1 MATARRQACRRGVSV
16 VRPPPSPAFPA
27 KPSYLPLPSSVCA
40 PASRRGRLAIAYQ
53 ITDDQ
58 LQVAIEVACQTD
70 RMQVLTIIGWA
81 DCIDGVSRRLLTDAL
96 RAAARPDNPVRL
108 QVFAPAARD
117 LFRHTCE
124 TLTPCPAHHG
134 LSKRI
139 STETGAPHGDLLSSS
154 KGLAAIDHLRNDARL
169 RPRVTVTDRA
179 ATRLVNEALS
189 ALQEL
194 YALFGDYLEQALQ
207 PLEPLIGR
215 DAIHAFVLETRAE
228 VDELAACHAAG
239 NVYVESLTIT
249 EPGDNA
255 ISLEVEATFK
265 ADQRP

>member
-1 MATARRQACRRGVSV
+1 MRVGSAACSTAARCRRP
-16 VRPPPSPAFPA
+16 RTNPR
-27 KPSYLPLPSSVCA
+27 LPLPSSPCA
-40 PASRRGRLAIAYQ
+40 PASRPDRRGRLGIAYQ
-53 ITDDQ
+53 ITGDQ
-58 LQVAIEVACQTD
+58 LQVTIEVACRTD
-70 RMQVLTIIGWA
+70 RMQVLTTIGWA
-81 DCIDGVSRRLLTDAL
+81 DCIDNVSRRVLTNAL
-96 RAAARPDNPVRL
+96 HAAADECCPVRL
-108 QVFAPAARD
+108 HAFAAAARD
-117 LFRHTCE
+117 LFQHTCE

-139 STETGAPHGDLLSSS
+139 SAATGAPHGGLLSSS

-169 RPRVTVTDRA
+169 RPRVTGTNRA

-207 PLEPLIGR
+207 PLEPFIGR

-228 VDELAACHAAG
+228 VDELAACHTVG

-249 EPGDNA
+249 EPGDEA
-255 ISLEVEATFK
+255 ISLEVEAALGATP
-265 ADQRP
+265 R

>member
-1 MATARRQACRRGVSV
+1 MTG
-16 VRPPPSPAFPA
+16 
-27 KPSYLPLPSSVCA
+27 
-40 PASRRGRLAIAYQ
+40 
-53 ITDDQ
+53 DQ
-58 LQVAIEVACQTD
+58 LQVTVEVACQTD
-70 RMQVLTIIGWA
+70 RMQVLTTIGWA
-81 DCIDGVSRRLLTDAL
+81 DCIDDVSRRVLTNAL
-96 RAAARPDNPVRL
+96 RAAADEGYPVRIHA
-108 QVFAPAARD
+108 FAAAARD
-117 LFRHTCE
+117 LFQHTCE

-139 STETGAPHGDLLSSS
+139 TAETDTPHGDLLSSS
-154 KGLAAIDHLRNDARL
+154 KGLAAIDALRHAARL

-194 YALFGDYLEQALQ
+194 YALFGAYLEQALQ

-228 VDELAACHAAG
+228 VDELAACHTVG
-239 NVYVESLTIT
+239 DVYVECLTIT

-255 ISLEVEATFK
+255 ISLEVEASLGN
-265 ADQRP
+265 AGP